1 MSAQNPPTNSPVR
14 SQESRRRCI
23 FCGGPA
29 NSLEHAIPEWLSKRM
44 GIRKLAFHPGHF
56 SEGEG
61 LKVRR
66 LIKCKDLK
74 TRQVCRECNHGWMG
88 KLEEWALAHFGT
100 CVTPDF
106 PPEQFGQLKAV
117 QSQPQQMIRWLLKT
131 AIILELALPKGGMA
145 KVVPA
150 LFPVAKGSVEPTDFH
165 VWAAYTCERSFNF
178 HVLRGFPVWNGGV
191 LQPFQIHEGSMN
203 FGLHLNHLALR
214 LFRCPNARPYV
225 VGNVTQ
231 LDGSY
236 CMPLWLTQDVPCS
249 FQHTHVYPT
258 FQSFM
263 EAMEVC
269 ADPPP

>member
-1 MSAQNPPTNSPVR
+1 MGQNVRAESTYQFPNAQPGITAAMH
-14 SQESRRRCI
+14 I
-23 FCGGPA
+23 LWGPA

-231 LDGSY
+231 LDGLILHATLANPGCAVFVPAYSRL
-236 CMPLWLTQDVPCS
+236 PDVS
-249 FQHTHVYPT
+249 KFHGGHG
-258 FQSFM
+258 SLR
-263 EAMEVC
+263 
-269 ADPPP
+269 